1 MLFFRNKNQQPELLE
16 KRIILLFL
24 IPVSLLLVYGFCL
37 VSQPDP
43 WQLVVRASALD
54 EINYTFPV
62 EKNDRFDLSY
72 IHSVSNRP
80 VSGTFVI
87 TDRAKIKPLTT
98 KFDSFGPGLPDL
110 DSSIEYEIR
119 DGLIIVY
126 HDEDPR
132 EQIRLFVS
140 PLTGE
145 KLIIHGKEY
154 DLTFRKESPLLIEI
168 FILTKQ

>member
-1 MLFFRNKNQQPELLE
+1 MLLFRNKNQQPELPG
-16 KRIILLFL
+16 KRIIILFL
-24 IPVSLLLVYGFCL
+24 IPVSLLLVYGVCL
-37 VSQPDP
+37 VFQPDP
-43 WQLVVRASALD
+43 WQLIVRASALD
-54 EINYTFPV
+54 EIIYTFPV

-168 FILTKQ
+168 FIQTKQ